1 MKKIKLEH
9 KLFSNLLSTPLLVY
23 SKASGHRESVPIK
36 DCSTWQLLN
45 VDVDEICDLAE
56 TVMNQMSCIPL
67 GTVVEHEGLMSL
79 GVFNFMKEHGLEHS
93 PVYTAPAN
101 NHYSWPKAGTLLGLG
116 SNALIP
122 IHLDKNFRQNV
133 VHLKEV
139 LEKQLLDEVPV
150 IAVAAVMGSTEESA
164 VDPIKAIYD
173 LREEFKGK
181 GLNFALL
188 ADGAWG
194 GYFKTMLIG
203 TPGSNKR
210 KKQQKE
216 DKRKLDGFV
225 PYCELSPYVEEQ
237 YQYIQLAD
245 TITIDPHKP
254 GFFPYP
260 GGALC

>member
-1 MKKIKLEH
+1 M
-9 KLFSNLLSTPLLVY
+9 
-23 SKASGHRESVPIK
+23 
-36 DCSTWQLLN
+36 
-45 VDVDEICDLAE
+45 
-56 TVMNQMSCIPL
+56 
-67 GTVVEHEGLMSL
+67 
-79 GVFNFMKEHGLEHS
+79 
-93 PVYTAPAN
+93 
-101 NHYSWPKAGTLLGLG
+101 
-116 SNALIP
+116 
-122 IHLDKNFRQNV
+122 
-133 VHLKEV
+133 KEV

-173 LREEFKGK
+173 LREEFKGR

-245 TITIDPHKP
+245 TITIDPHP
-254 GFFPYP
+254 SGFFPYP
-260 GGALC
+260 GGALCNRNGKMRYPIAIHHPLVFHGEDDLTSVVYLSSGLRVENRGLLPLTSWRLTM